1 MSSDRKK
8 TRHSFKKETVQSFSS
23 FYILIDSFIIIKK
36 CTQIHLTP
44 VNPLALFLPG
54 CLMNLSPPRVVG
66 VVNDEKNLAP
76 EEHQGWVGGDEAL
89 YHAVQTF

>member
-1 MSSDRKK
+1 MDERLCRLIERKQGTVLKRRVFPHFISS
-8 TRHSFKKETVQSFSS
+8 
-23 FYILIDSFIIIKK
+23 LIKK

-66 VVNDEKNLAP
+66 VINDEKNLAP
-76 EEHQGWVGGDEAL
+76 EEHKGWVGGDEAL